1 MRYLVVGN
9 ALTETI
15 VRSEDG
21 AKRTHIGGVGA
32 IMARELAQAGADVTL
47 LTTAP
52 AGWPAD
58 VISAALTV
66 TGVTAVVVP
75 GDPPQLKES
84 GATITTRKGGPIRA
98 QGAWPRMGGISR
110 EITRMAPEFDWTLVS
125 LTLRAEDLTAASR
138 SSRDLAVNATSKGL
152 APMTV
157 NMTRK
162 SVCTMNQI
170 EAAQIVRAA
179 GARGPT
185 ELPEALGADTVMV
198 TRGARGRTLYRRGQE
213 PETSEPV
220 PVPEGADFIGAGDA
234 ATAGLVAALACR
246 LDVGET
252 VDRYIAALL
261 ERNAAAF
268 RRTGSRGTGPD
279 RK

>member
-15 VRSEDG
+15 IRSEDG
-21 AKRTHIGGVGA
+21 ANRIHIGGVGA
-32 IMARELAQAGADVTL
+32 IMARELAEAGADVTL

-58 VISAALTV
+58 EIRAALTV

-75 GDPPQLKES
+75 GDPPQAKQS

-98 QGAWPRMGGISR
+98 QGSWSRMGGIRR

-125 LTLRAEDLTAASR
+125 LTLRADDLTAAAV
-138 SSRDLAVNATSKGL
+138 SSRNLAVNATSKGL

-157 NMTRK
+157 STARK

-170 EAAQIVRAA
+170 EAAQIVRAV

-185 ELPEALGADTVMV
+185 ELPEALDTGTVMV
-198 TRGARGRTLYRRGQE
+198 TRGARGRTIYRRGQE

-220 PVPEGADFIGAGDA
+220 PVPEGTDFIGAGDA
-234 ATAGLVAALACR
+234 ATAGLVMALACG

-252 VDRYIAALL
+252 VDRSITALL

-268 RRTGSRGTGPD
+268 D
-279 RK
+279 RKRK